1 MTALLESE
9 ADARA
14 LPEVRA
20 AFEAARARTGDR
32 GVLTAR
38 ARAMLATALE
48 GVPLGAYE
56 EHMLLDWLPGL
67 DIYACA
73 VVATVIRRARET
85 GPATR
90 EDDTDD

>member
-1 MTALLESE
+1 MTEPLESE
-9 ADARA
+9 ADVRA

-20 AFEAARARTGDR
+20 AFEAARADAGCR

-56 EHMLLDWLPGL
+56 ERVLLGWLPGL

-73 VVATVIRRARET
+73 VVAAVIRRARET
-85 GPATR
+85 RPAER
-90 EDDTDD
+90 EDGDDG